1 MKRLLAYLFIGL
13 GLAVN
18 NFAFAL
24 DLSSNRFISG
34 KCIESN
40 CVNGQGTYK
49 DYYGAIYVGEWKDG
63 KPHGQGQ
70 AHNLKVEG
78 SNPSPA
84 TNHTNVFLL

>member
-24 DLSSNRFISG
+24 ELSSNRFMYG

-49 DYYGAIYVGEWKDG
+49 DKYGAIYVGEWKDG
-63 KPHGQGQ
+63 KPHGQGTYTQ
-70 AHNLKVEG
+70 TTASWGGK
-78 SNPSPA
+78 A
-84 TNHTNVFLL
+84 K